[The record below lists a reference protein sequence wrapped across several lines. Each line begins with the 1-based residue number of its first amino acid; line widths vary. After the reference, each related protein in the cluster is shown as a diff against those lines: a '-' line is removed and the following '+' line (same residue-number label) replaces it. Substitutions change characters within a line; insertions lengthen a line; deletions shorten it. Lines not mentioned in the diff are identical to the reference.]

1 MRFILTMAVSLSLLA
16 AVQVHVAVADDADGD
31 TTAVAQCD
39 GLPPSV
45 TIAVMTG
52 SDTTRICREMVRVLE
67 GVRRK
72 DVTTFEKAAYVM
84 QHNGYAK
91 DGVQIAQELVE
102 INRLRGLYDKPDR
115 WYDTINLIVKTR
127 TGFNGVV
134 SPAHVITFLR
144 KAGPDAA
151 KGLSDDGLVSMII
164 LMKRQYQ
171 SGDWA
176 TRMAASGLPCAMSR
190 ASMPG
195 IGRC

>member
-31 TTAVAQCD
+31 TTAVAQCE

-45 TIAVMTG
+45 TIPVMTG
-52 SDTTRICREMVRVLE
+52 SDTTRICRDMMRVLE

-72 DVTTFEKAAYVM
+72 DITTFEKAAYVM

-91 DGVQIAQELVE
+91 DGVLIAQQLVE
-102 INRLRGLYDKPDR
+102 IIRLRGLYNKPDR
-115 WYDTINLIVKTR
+115 WDDTINLIVETWN
-127 TGFNGVV
+127 GFKGAV
-134 SPAHVITFLR
+134 SPAQVIAFLR
-144 KAGPDAA
+144 RAGPDSA

-171 SGDWA
+171 NGS
-176 TRMAASGLPCAMSR
+176 L
-190 ASMPG
+190 
-195 IGRC
+195 